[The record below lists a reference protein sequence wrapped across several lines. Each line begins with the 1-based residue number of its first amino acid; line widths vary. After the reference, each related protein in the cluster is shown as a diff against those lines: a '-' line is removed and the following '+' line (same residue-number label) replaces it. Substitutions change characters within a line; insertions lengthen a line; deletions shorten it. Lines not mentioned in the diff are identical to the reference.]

1 VPPGDFP
8 TIKVYDAVPLAVL
21 HLKTVA
27 PPGIVAPGGGL
38 VITAA
43 FGAVCSG
50 TVCGSACSVPFPA
63 VIVIVLFVPAGHPA
77 VDTDIVADAVHCSP
91 GIVTDG
97 ADPIRLAQL
106 PDASPK
112 LTVPL

>member
-1 VPPGDFP
+1 
-8 TIKVYDAVPLAVL
+8 VYDVAPLTVL
-21 HLKTVA
+21 HLNAVD
-27 PPGIVAPGGGL
+27 PPAIVDPGGGP

-43 FGAVCSG
+43 FGAVCRG
-50 TVCGSACSVPFPA
+50 TVCGSACTVAFPA

-106 PDASPK
+106 PDASPRF
-112 LTVPL
+112 TVPL